1 MGQEQ
6 MLQDTNQ
13 IIAFMQQGFVKWKS
27 ILYRKVF
34 ICCRGYYQNWQ
45 IFCPKF
51 TKQNLSFIT
60 ATIQGRLLFK
70 GGN

>member
-1 MGQEQ
+1 MKMFLFFDGRQLSHFDSE
-6 MLQDTNQ
+6 T
-13 IIAFMQQGFVKWKS
+13 K
-27 ILYRKVF
+27 YRKVF

>member
-1 MGQEQ
+1 MFEAISQ
-6 MLQDTNQ
+6 LLNYDF
-13 IIAFMQQGFVKWKS
+13 I
-27 ILYRKVF
+27 YRKVF

-45 IFCPKF
+45 IFGPKF